1 MSVNNLKTIPTDEH
15 VLICGATG
23 TGKSY
28 LAERYLANYQY
39 VVKLDTKDETDE
51 RLRKGQSAWV
61 GLTENDDF
69 TIVRNIDLL
78 DDCETDK
85 IIYVPP
91 YDEQNEETF
100 NKFFAW
106 IFARENT
113 IVWIDELMSVATSY
127 KCPKEL
133 GRIYQQGRSKGVGV
147 WACSQRP
154 SGIPLICTANSK
166 HFFAFNLYL
175 RQDRKRL
182 VESTGMEEFENLP
195 NGYNFYYYKMGNDR
209 AIKAVLVER

>member
-1 MSVNNLKTIPTDEH
+1 MSVEEAKTIPTDEH

-28 LAERYLANYQY
+28 LAEHYLACYDY

-51 RLRKGQSAWV
+51 RLRKGLSPWY
-61 GLTENDDF
+61 GLKEGEDF
-69 TIVRNIDLL
+69 TIVRSIDKL
-78 DDCETDK
+78 DEVDTDK

-91 YDEQNEETF
+91 YEEQNEETF
-100 NKFFAW
+100 NAFFSW

-113 IVWIDELMSVATSY
+113 IVWIDELMSIGTAN
-127 KCPKEL
+127 KCPREL
-133 GRIYQQGRSKGVGV
+133 GRLYQQGRSKNIGI

-175 RQDRKRL
+175 KQDRKRL
-182 VESTGMEEFENLP
+182 VEATGMEEFDSLP
-195 NGYNFYYYKMGNDR
+195 QGYNFYYYKMGGSH
-209 AIKAVLVER
+209 AIKAILVED